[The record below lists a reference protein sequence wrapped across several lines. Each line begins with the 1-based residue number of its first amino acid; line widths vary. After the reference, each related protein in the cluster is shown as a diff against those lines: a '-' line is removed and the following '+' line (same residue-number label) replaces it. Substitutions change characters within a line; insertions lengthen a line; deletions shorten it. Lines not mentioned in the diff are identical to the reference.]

1 MVVFDYST
9 SNEEFDLE
17 EEEEIA
23 LVLLKHKN
31 KKLKHGGSVLV
42 LSTFKG

>member
-1 MVVFDYST
+1 LVF
-9 SNEEFDLE
+9 
-17 EEEEIA
+17 
-23 LVLLKHKN
+23 LKHKN